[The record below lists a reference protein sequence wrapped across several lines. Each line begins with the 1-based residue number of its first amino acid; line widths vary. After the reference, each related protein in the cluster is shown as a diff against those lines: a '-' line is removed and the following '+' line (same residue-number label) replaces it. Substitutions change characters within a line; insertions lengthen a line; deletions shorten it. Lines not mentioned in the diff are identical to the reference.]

1 MKLYAE
7 MTFILVLVFY
17 MYDVCN
23 CCAAA
28 VREHRGGGEYHH
40 QGTHLPGQRPTATRQ
55 AQHPADL
62 LQIDDLLATGTT
74 QQYYDCCSMKIF
86 RSCQAYVKKIF
97 RSCQAVAGGDTSTTF
112 RCCRAVTLSRPKLL
126 LLRN

>member
-1 MKLYAE
+1 

-74 QQYYDCCSMKIF
+74 AVLRLLQYEDLQILSSLCEEDLQVLS
-86 RSCQAYVKKIF
+86 
-97 RSCQAVAGGDTSTTF
+97 GG
-112 RCCRAVTLSRPKLL
+112 CWW
-126 LLRN
+126 